1 MSQKLKHSFSG
12 LRHWRTVS
20 CCGGLR
26 LEDITATLL
35 HQPPTATWPVRFSL
49 PKFKQYCDWDNCTV
63 MHFFIFRV
71 QKFCHHLLTLK
82 LFQFNWIPVC
92 CRWANYSS
100 GWSEG
105 GAGESAVQRAQES
118 GCTGLRGCCAVP
130 HMATTQWT
138 TGLYNSIK
146 MKQPPSGQS
155 VISICV
161 LRKCANKNNDMS
173 LQQEGVSARGVSDA
187 GAAASPSTV
196 DERTLTQ
203 REMDSTSPDS
213 DITISP
219 KRRRV
224 QTGSM

>member
-1 MSQKLKHSFSG
+1 
-12 LRHWRTVS
+12 
-20 CCGGLR
+20 
-26 LEDITATLL
+26 
-35 HQPPTATWPVRFSL
+35 
-49 PKFKQYCDWDNCTV
+49 
-63 MHFFIFRV
+63 
-71 QKFCHHLLTLK
+71 
-82 LFQFNWIPVC
+82 
-92 CRWANYSS
+92 
-100 GWSEG
+100 
-105 GAGESAVQRAQES
+105 
-118 GCTGLRGCCAVP
+118 
-130 HMATTQWT
+130 
-138 TGLYNSIK
+138 